1 MASTPMTVYV
11 RDRAAFDR
19 LRNLSR
25 EDLLSTLVVDVPF
38 ANRAQNIMRKSNI
51 VTLADLIAYTPLRF
65 TRLRGAGVTT
75 THHVEAFLAEVGL
88 TLSHAAEVK
97 VRIGAD
103 DRLQR
108 ARELLAQVR
117 ETLRVLDEVL
127 R

>member
-19 LRNLSR
+19 LRGLSR
-25 EDLLSTLVVDVPF
+25 DDLLTTLVVDVPF
-38 ANRAQNIMRKSNI
+38 ATRAHNVMRKAGI
-51 VTLADLIAYTPLRF
+51 VTLADLVAYTPLRF

-75 THHVEAFLAEVGL
+75 THHVEVFLAELGL
-88 TLSHAAEVK
+88 TLSHANAPK
-97 VRIGAD
+97 VRLGAD
-103 DRLQR
+103 DRLKR